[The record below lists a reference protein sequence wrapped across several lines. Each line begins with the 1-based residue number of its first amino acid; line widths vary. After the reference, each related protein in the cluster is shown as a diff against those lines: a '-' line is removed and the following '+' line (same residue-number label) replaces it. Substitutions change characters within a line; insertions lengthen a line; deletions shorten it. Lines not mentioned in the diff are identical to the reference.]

1 MVRSI
6 ARYAVIRKTQ
16 KDVNILTGNY
26 EAAYA
31 EGLLFHIL
39 NLHPKTEE
47 LSVRRLKEDLMEALQ
62 GYVPADD
69 REKHLIHMLEEYKP
83 SDIWDEDTEAM
94 LKMGLEEDRI
104 WEL

>member
-39 NLHPKTEE
+39 NLHPKIRRTFGEE
-47 LSVRRLKEDLMEALQ
+47 AEGGTDGSAAGVRPGR
-62 GYVPADD
+62 
-69 REKHLIHMLEEYKP
+69 
-83 SDIWDEDTEAM
+83 
-94 LKMGLEEDRI
+94 
-104 WEL
+104 

>member
-1 MVRSI
+1 
-6 ARYAVIRKTQ
+6 
-16 KDVNILTGNY
+16 
-26 EAAYA
+26 
-31 EGLLFHIL
+31 
-39 NLHPKTEE
+39 
-47 LSVRRLKEDLMEALQ
+47 MEALQ

-94 LKMGLEEDRI
+94 LKLGLEEDRI

>member
-16 KDVNILTGNY
+16 RDVNILTGNY

-39 NLHPKTEE
+39 NMRPETGEKSVGILKEE
-47 LSVRRLKEDLMEALQ
+47 LVKALE

-69 REKHLIHMLEEYKP
+69 REKCLIHMLKEYKP
-83 SDIWDEDTEAM
+83 SDVWDDDVEAM
-94 LKMGLEEDRI
+94 LKWGLEEERM

>member
-1 MVRSI
+1 M
-6 ARYAVIRKTQ
+6 
-16 KDVNILTGNY
+16 NILTGNY

-47 LSVRRLKEDLMEALQ
+47 LSVRRLKEELMEALQ

-94 LKMGLEEDRI
+94 LKLGLEEDRI